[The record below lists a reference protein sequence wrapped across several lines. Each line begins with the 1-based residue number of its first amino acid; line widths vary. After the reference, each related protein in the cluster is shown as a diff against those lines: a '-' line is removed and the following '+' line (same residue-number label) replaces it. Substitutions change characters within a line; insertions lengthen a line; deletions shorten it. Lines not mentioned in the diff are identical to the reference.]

1 LKDESI
7 TEREVF
13 FLKNFIHGESI
24 GVCSFL
30 GGVVAERRILGL
42 KKWGDVRVS
51 LRICVFKGNQVANPM
66 AVSSKC
72 PLEMDGV

>member
-1 LKDESI
+1 MG
-7 TEREVF
+7 RAF
-13 FLKNFIHGESI
+13 

-30 GGVVAERRILGL
+30 GGVVAEGLILGL
-42 KKWGDVRVS
+42 KKCGDVRVS

-66 AVSSKC
+66 AVSSKS